1 MSSYSIRT
9 RNWTQVKQG
18 RILAYN
24 SRFSILLVSK
34 KISGVPSKQAQDM
47 GSTYDRRSGNF
58 LLFLIEYQTYHTA
71 I

>member
-1 MSSYSIRT
+1 MTMSSYSIRT

-34 KISGVPSKQAQDM
+34 KISVMES
-47 GSTYDRRSGNF
+47 
-58 LLFLIEYQTYHTA
+58 LLSRLRIWAAHMTDDQGIFFFS
-71 I
+71 